1 MKVRVDAA
9 SCQAFGICHEVAPEL
24 FVLDEWGYASVVADG
39 SVGVEQREAALRA
52 VRECPAQAVH
62 ADEA

>member
-1 MKVRVDAA
+1 MKVRVDATN
-9 SCQAFGICHEVAPEL
+9 CQAFGTCRDVAPEL
-24 FVLDEWGYASVVADG
+24 FTLDEWGYASATGDG
-39 SVGVEQREAALRA
+39 EVPVEQREAALRA

>member
-9 SCQAFGICHEVAPEL
+9 NCQAYGICHNVAPEL
-24 FVLDEWGYASVVADG
+24 FTLDEWGYASATGDGTVAED
-39 SVGVEQREAALRA
+39 QREPALRA